1 MLKIVIKILVLL
13 ICVASHYLSEA
24 CTIVAVSGRITADGR
39 PLLLKNRDSS
49 TWDIKIKIGQGG
61 RYTYLSQCF
70 VPDGEALSGYNEMG
84 FSIVNS
90 HSYNMP
96 NTGGGW
102 NAYIMQQALGKCATV
117 DDFEHLLDA
126 LTKPID
132 VCANYGVMD
141 AQGNVAIFEVSAYT
155 YARYDADSSS
165 EGYLIRTNFSMSQ
178 DTTGLFQVLPT
189 STPRYQI
196 ASSFLEEAVSFGGS
210 ISKEDLFGLTRRLVD
225 SQGYD
230 LRDIA
235 PYDEDTYTPV
245 FFKYYVPRRT
255 TTSAMIIQ
263 GVLPGEMPQLTTAWT
278 MLGSPL
284 STVTIPFLITPSKT
298 LPQKAKRG
306 VDGKSWLANKGQQLK
321 NSLFVNDTTINLA
334 KLYNLSSTGIM
345 QKTIAIEKEVLRL
358 GNELVDDMRI
368 NGLSNNDVATYYAWG
383 DYYLEEQY
391 NLYFPNT
398 TNAIMNVEDDASEG
412 EIEYYDLLGRRV
424 RNVPAN
430 AVLKRSGNKV
440 IILN

>member
-1 MLKIVIKILVLL
+1 MRGLQLL
-13 ICVASHYLSEA
+13 ILFFCTILHISSKA
-24 CTIVAVSGRITADGR
+24 CTIVAVSGNVTVDGR

-49 TWDIKIKIGQGG
+49 TWDITLRIGNGTN
-61 RYTYLSQCF
+61 YTYLVQCA
-70 VPDGEALSGYNEMG
+70 GTQGQALSGINNAG

-90 HSYNMP
+90 HSYNFP
-96 NTGGGW
+96 NTDGSW
-102 NAYIMQQALGKCATV
+102 NAYIMQRSLEECATV
-117 DDFEHLLDA
+117 AEFEGILNSLP
-126 LTKPID
+126 KPMP
-132 VCANYGVMD
+132 VTANYGVMD
-141 AQGNVAIFEVSAYT
+141 AQGNVAIYEVNAYT
-155 YARYDADSSS
+155 FTKYDANNTAC
-165 EGYLIRTNFSMSQ
+165 GYVVRTNHSLSV
-178 DTTGLFQVLPT
+178 DTTGISLTHPT
-189 STPRYQI
+189 SIPRYQI
-196 ASSFLEEAVSFGGS
+196 TNTFLQNAIAANGD
-210 ISKEDLFGLTRRLVD
+210 ISKEDVFGLTRCLLDRNGD
-225 SQGYD
+225 D
-230 LRDIA
+230 LLDYA
-235 PYDEDTYTPV
+235 PFDEDSYTPV
-245 FFKYYVPRRT
+245 FFKYYVPRRA

-298 LPQKAKRG
+298 LPQKATRG
-306 VDGKSWLANKGQQLK
+306 VDGKAWLVNKGQQLK

-345 QKTIAIEKEVLRL
+345 QKIIAIEEEVLRL

-368 NGLSNNDVATYYAWG
+368 NGLSNNDVATYYAWV

-398 TNAIMNVEDDASEG
+398 TNAIMNIEDDASEG